1 MEPGLRIGIGR
12 LTTAFLLV
20 LVLIGVPLE
29 RKHAVRLLELVVGGG
44 ALDIEHGVVAARRRS
59 HAACAWP
66 GRQLDA
72 PARGGRNGRMF
83 NSYLYCLC
91 KLMRSALFTLPG
103 TDHGG
108 RAQEAGSRSHGR
120 AQEGGRLRP
129 EPAQHTTIGRAL
141 IPFVASSGLGGR
153 HSWRS
158 GAPDPARGAR
168 ARAAPAAEATA
179 DSEDLAGAHHRQQR
193 GRACLCRRPAAADY
207 GLSGRSLSTV
217 AGRCHVTR
225 CHVSMLTS
233 CLYRTFYRILSYIFS
248 HILSRHG
255 ASCPVV

>member
-1 MEPGLRIGIGR
+1 ML
-12 LTTAFLLV
+12 
-20 LVLIGVPLE
+20 
-29 RKHAVRLLELVVGGG
+29 
-44 ALDIEHGVVAARRRS
+44 
-59 HAACAWP
+59 ACAWP

-108 RAQEAGSRSHGR
+108 RAQEAGARSHGR

-141 IPFVASSGLGGR
+141 IPVVASSGLGGR

-158 GAPDPARGAR
+158 GAPDPACRAR
-168 ARAAPAAEATA
+168 APAAPAAEATA
-179 DSEDLAGAHHRQQR
+179 DSEDLAAAHHRQQR

-207 GLSGRSLSTV
+207 GFSGRSVSTV
-217 AGRCHVTR
+217 ACPLPCDKMPCVHA
-225 CHVSMLTS
+225 HLVSIS
-233 CLYRTFYRILSYIFS
+233 HIFSYSRFSYILSHIFT
-248 HILSRHG
+248 RHG